1 MADLFVALIH
11 YPVVDR
17 RGRIVTS
24 AVTSLDIHDLAR
36 CARTFG
42 VRAVFIVHPVGEQ
55 REFATR
61 VRNHWLE
68 GHGRQ
73 FDSRRVEALELVE
86 VVADLEQAVAA
97 AERLSGA
104 RPALVYTSA
113 RTAGGVSCESLRARL
128 QSQRS
133 APLMLLFGTGFGLAP
148 AMAERTEVVLAPIL
162 GASDYNHLPVRAAA
176 AIILDRLRGGR
187 VLA

>member
-11 YPVVDR
+11 HPVVDR
-17 RGRIVTS
+17 RSRIVTS

-55 REFATR
+55 REFAAR
-61 VRNHWLE
+61 LRDHWLA

-73 FDSRRVEALELVE
+73 FDSRRAEALERVE
-86 VVADLEQAVAA
+86 VVADLEEAAAA

-113 RTAGGVSCESLRARL
+113 RAASAGSVAGPC
-128 QSQRS
+128 
-133 APLMLLFGTGFGLAP
+133 
-148 AMAERTEVVLAPIL
+148 
-162 GASDYNHLPVRAAA
+162 ASGWSPGKR
-176 AIILDRLRGGR
+176 RR
-187 VLA
+187 